1 MRAIMKIIRI
11 FLITLTAFITAK
23 AQQTNDFV
31 VYLWGANEV
40 PPNNSPATAQGTFA
54 LDGDV
59 LAYQVVLGFG
69 APAPTDAGIY
79 GPATPGANGDLI
91 LDWPAYG
98 ISVPYPG
105 GGGGGLIYAG
115 GFTGTSERIAEL
127 HAGLWYVNIKSA
139 ALPNGEVRG
148 QICPLSPQCDC
159 DSDGV
164 PNGEDLCPD
173 TPPGAVVDTDGC
185 SIAQLVPCSGP
196 WTNHREYVQ
205 AVKAEAFR
213 FWQEG
218 SITQAELRAIDTQA
232 EQSNCGHP
240 LPRPVPG
247 PIIGPI
253 IGP

>member
-1 MRAIMKIIRI
+1 MKMTLI

-23 AQQTNDFV
+23 AQQANDFV

-40 PPNNSPATAQGTFA
+40 PRNNSAFKGQGTFT
-54 LDGDV
+54 LDGSDLSYWV
-59 LAYQVVLGFG
+59 ALPIPTFS
-69 APAPTDAGIY
+69 PTDAGIY
-79 GPATPGANGDLI
+79 GPAMPVANGDLI
-91 LDWPAYG
+91 LDWPTYS
-98 ISVPYPG
+98 ISVPLG
-105 GGGGGLIYAG
+105 GGGGALIYAG
-115 GFTGTSERIAEL
+115 GFMVTPAQITQL
-127 HAGLWYVNIKSA
+127 QAGLWYVNIKSA
-139 ALPNGEVRG
+139 AFPSGEIRG

-164 PNGEDLCPD
+164 PNAEDLCPD
-173 TPPGAVVDTDGC
+173 TPPGVVVDADGC
-185 SIAQLVPCSGP
+185 SIAQLVPCNGP

-213 FWQEG
+213 FWKEG
-218 SITQAELRAIDTQA
+218 RITQAERRAIDTET
-232 EQSNCGHP
+232 EQSNCGNP